1 MWSATKIKKRESTT
15 NNHSPTIMNA
25 PAAPPTNANL
35 IVDFPATRRMQG
47 INHAEVA
54 RHVHMRHV
62 QFASEIQGRFIR
74 YPSSAENKAK
84 WYDEEDY
91 RRFGS
96 TMLRDA
102 MEASAKVAAA
112 RVDHGTGTATNA
124 KLILSCVGLHHLI
137 SRDVPARNRAVGESR
152 MTHVQTVLMAQKL
165 QKLYGIG
172 GPAELASVAIENSRG
187 ARERG
192 YRVAV
197 LSASILDE

>member
-1 MWSATKIKKRESTT
+1 
-15 NNHSPTIMNA
+15 
-25 PAAPPTNANL
+25 
-35 IVDFPATRRMQG
+35 MQG

-74 YPSSAENKAK
+74 YPSCAENKAK

-102 MEASAKVAAA
+102 MEASAKVTAA

-137 SRDVPARNRAVGESR
+137 SRDVPARNRAVRESR

-192 YRVAV
+192 DRVAV

>member
-1 MWSATKIKKRESTT
+1 MTPHIRVFMISLFLWLRWTGCGVQRRSKKRESTT

-74 YPSSAENKAK
+74 YPSCAENKAK

-102 MEASAKVAAA
+102 MKASAKVAAA

-137 SRDVPARNRAVGESR
+137 SRDVPARNRAV
-152 MTHVQTVLMAQKL
+152 
-165 QKLYGIG
+165 
-172 GPAELASVAIENSRG
+172 
-187 ARERG
+187 RERVQDDTCSDCLDG
-192 YRVAV
+192 TE
-197 LSASILDE
+197 ASKALLHWWSCRIGKCCY